1 MDVHAK
7 VSKERKKIE
16 SLGKGSKKIEN
27 YKIINYTAK
36 QAAVKTLFENQNESK
51 TIKNTKKRRSERDE
65 NAMKNIEKVHKKVN
79 A

>member
-51 TIKNTKKRRSERDE
+51 TIKNTKKEEAKETR
-65 NAMKNIEKVHKKVN
+65 MP
-79 A
+79 